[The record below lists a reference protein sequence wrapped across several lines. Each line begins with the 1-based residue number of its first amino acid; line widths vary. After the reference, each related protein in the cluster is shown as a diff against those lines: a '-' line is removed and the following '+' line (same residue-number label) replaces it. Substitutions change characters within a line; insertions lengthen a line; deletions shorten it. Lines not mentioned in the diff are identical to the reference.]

1 MNTNQQS
8 FDEPSVRR
16 FECDGSVVLAADVG
30 VADDT
35 SVDGLDDT
43 MIPVTDE
50 EQYERPLP
58 LTTHGRLSTTAS
70 SLSNCQA
77 RTQ

>member
-1 MNTNQQS
+1 MNADQQS
-8 FDEPSVRR
+8 FDELSVPQS
-16 FECDGSVVLAADVG
+16 EHDGSVALAADVN

-35 SVDGLDDT
+35 SVDGT
-43 MIPVTDE
+43 VIPVTDD
-50 EQYERPLP
+50 EQYEQPLP
-58 LTTHGRLSTTAS
+58 LVTHGRLSATAS

>member
-1 MNTNQQS
+1 MNTNQQL
-8 FDEPSVRR
+8 FGEPSVCQS
-16 FECDGSVVLAADVG
+16 EHDGSVALAADVD

-35 SVDGLDDT
+35 V
-43 MIPVTDE
+43 IPVTDD
-50 EQYERPLP
+50 EQYGQPLP
-58 LTTHGRLSTTAS
+58 LVTHGRLSTTAS